1 MKVREHRGSLD
12 ESMATVKEIEP
23 TLDALTAHI
32 NEVLSGWLGGGVT
45 ADTIVIHPQGFDSRI
60 GWNTYLVA
68 VEGYGVFGM
77 IDQFPE
83 VGK

>member
-1 MKVREHRGSLD
+1 MKVREHRGGLS
-12 ESMATVKEIEP
+12 ESMATVVEIEP
-23 TLDALTAHI
+23 TLEALTAHI
-32 NEVLSGWLGGGVT
+32 NALFQQMGPVVT
-45 ADTIVIHPQGFDSRI
+45 PDMIVIHPQGFDARI

-68 VEGYGVFGM
+68 IEGYGVFGM